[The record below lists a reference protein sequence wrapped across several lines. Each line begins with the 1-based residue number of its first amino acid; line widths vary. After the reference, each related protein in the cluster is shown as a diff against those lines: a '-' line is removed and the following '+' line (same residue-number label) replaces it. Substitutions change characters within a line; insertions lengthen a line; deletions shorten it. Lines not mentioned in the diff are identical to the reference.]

1 MENDVELTKMQY
13 EDKVRCANFILEML
27 QKYMADVKD
36 DLNNKKSKGM
46 GWKFLALLST
56 YKYCKARHNVFEI
69 RR

>member
-46 GWKFLALLST
+46 G
-56 YKYCKARHNVFEI
+56 
-69 RR
+69 